1 MKGRNILIVED
12 EAVIR
17 EGLTDL
23 FLSEGFN
30 VSACA
35 NGSEG
40 VAAAMTRNHDL
51 LILDLMLPDTD
62 GLKVCDQIKSA
73 NPSQMI
79 IMLTALG
86 SEDDII
92 RGFELGADDYLA
104 KPFSLEELL
113 LRVKAVL
120 RRAPQVKEDSQW
132 IYLRDTLKINTAELK
147 GYCLAAGE
155 TKIVPFTRRE
165 VEMLSYL
172 LRNSSRAV
180 SREELLDAI
189 WNYGRAAVIET
200 RTVDIHI
207 AKLRKKI
214 ELNPEEPTIIITVRG
229 EGYRFRP

>member
-1 MKGRNILIVED
+1 MKGRNILIIED
-12 EAVIR
+12 ETAIR

-35 NGSEG
+35 TGNDGI
-40 VAAAMTRNHDL
+40 AAALTRNHDL
-51 LILDLMLPDTD
+51 IILDLMLPDLD
-62 GLKVCDQIKSA
+62 GLKVCDKIKSV

-79 IMLTALG
+79 IMLTALS

-113 LRVKAVL
+113 LRARAVL
-120 RRAPQVKEDSQW
+120 RRAPQIREDAQW
-132 IYLRDTLKINTAELK
+132 IYLGDDLKINTVELK
-147 GYCLAAGE
+147 GYRVVE
-155 TKIVPFTRRE
+155 NNSNTISFTRRE
-165 VEMLSYL
+165 VAILSYL
-172 LRNSSRAV
+172 LRNASRAV
-180 SREELLDAI
+180 SREELLNAI
-189 WNYGRAAVIET
+189 WNYGSAAAIET

-214 ELNPEEPTIIITVRG
+214 ELNPDYPMLIITVRG
-229 EGYRFRP
+229 AGYRFRP